1 MNAFSWHQP
10 TELVFGAGRIQEI
23 GRLAARFG
31 RRILLVTGPTSG
43 SVSVILD
50 RVLALLRSGGLEVA
64 HFDGVVPNPTT
75 DIVTVGAG
83 LARESGAEVVVGLGG
98 GSSMDVAKA
107 IAVEASHP
115 GTAWDYLYY
124 KTPPTSATLP
134 VIAVTTTSG
143 TGSHVTQCS
152 VITRTEDQDKSALW
166 HANLFPRVALVDPE
180 LMLALPRR
188 VTAHTGF
195 DAFCHS
201 FEAYISNAANPYSEM
216 LALEAIRLISQ
227 NLRRVLDNGSD
238 LAARSAMAWADTLA
252 GLAISSAGVTLPHG
266 LGMQISGHCPR
277 VTHGQSLAVTY
288 PAFTRFT
295 WQSAVPKF
303 ATVGRI
309 LNPALDS
316 QPDHEAA
323 SQTCG
328 EIDLFLREID
338 LWIGFRDLNVTR
350 DEIVTIAAAGQVLPD
365 YKNNPRVAS
374 LDEMISLMLDCFE
387 R

>member
-124 KTPPTSATLP
+124 KTPPTSAT
-134 VIAVTTTSG
+134 
-143 TGSHVTQCS
+143 
-152 VITRTEDQDKSALW
+152 R
-166 HANLFPRVALVDPE
+166 
-180 LMLALPRR
+180 
-188 VTAHTGF
+188 
-195 DAFCHS
+195 
-201 FEAYISNAANPYSEM
+201 
-216 LALEAIRLISQ
+216 
-227 NLRRVLDNGSD
+227 
-238 LAARSAMAWADTLA
+238 
-252 GLAISSAGVTLPHG
+252 
-266 LGMQISGHCPR
+266 
-277 VTHGQSLAVTY
+277 
-288 PAFTRFT
+288 
-295 WQSAVPKF
+295 
-303 ATVGRI
+303 
-309 LNPALDS
+309 
-316 QPDHEAA
+316 
-323 SQTCG
+323 
-328 EIDLFLREID
+328 
-338 LWIGFRDLNVTR
+338 
-350 DEIVTIAAAGQVLPD
+350 
-365 YKNNPRVAS
+365 
-374 LDEMISLMLDCFE
+374 
-387 R
+387 